1 MANQI
6 VIDILADTR
15 NLVSGVNKTNQQLGT
30 LNGAVG
36 KAQGVL
42 AAFSKAFLVFQ
53 GAKVTYTWVKDLA
66 QEQTDFAKLPKLFG
80 DDAKKIQETI
90 GGLAQKFRVDDGEI
104 VASTVSL
111 ASQISDT
118 YKGLSTDI
126 IELALQAS
134 NVSGTPL
141 DSLTQSWVKALNAG
155 KKLSGTQIFKL
166 LDLGAIIGEDPGNKI
181 AKQIEGLGTI
191 NEQVAFLAKLQK
203 ANGQTISPIQ
213 QLNYDLSQLKD
224 AVATPLLAALEKI
237 TPWLT
242 KLRDVLVVKE
252 TGEFT
257 TLGQILFD
265 IGIAIGSIKVAAKL
279 GLIEFAKWAGGITGF
294 AAAWKIA
301 KVAYDEAGVAIGEMV
316 QDGTITKGKYLQLM
330 FSQYLPDSIKVF
342 FSKLGPLVKGGG
354 ITTVLFTLLDAD
366 ERAVLASWADLGKR
380 VILATIETAKNVAKG
395 LGNWVL
401 DLLSPGDA
409 ATVKR
414 ILTEW
419 KDAGGEIGKALLQ
432 GLYDGLSSMSLRGI
446 DTLFRNFFKNL
457 YDGMFGWAKSFFKIA
472 SPSKVTYDLGRD
484 IVQGLINGIM
494 SFNIWNAVSV
504 VFSNFKAAL
513 VGWFTSTSFYSY
525 GRNIIEGLVA
535 GMQSLA
541 TSPLSFIGTLAKNM
555 KDRFKSLF
563 NISSPSKVFA
573 GYGKNIVQGLA
584 LGIGGNASLATGS
597 LNRLSG
603 AMDFRAP
610 SFTGTGAGRQPV
622 SITINAGLGTDPY
635 ELGRVVSSALKK
647 YSGVSA

>member
-15 NLVSGVNKTNQQLGT
+15 SLVSGVNKTNQQLGT
-30 LNGAVG
+30 LNSSVG

-42 AAFSKAFLVFQ
+42 AAFSKAFLVLQ

-66 QEQTDFAKLPKLFG
+66 QEQADFAKLPKLFG
-80 DDAKKIQETI
+80 ANAAAIEKSI
-90 GGLAQKFRVDDGEI
+90 GSLAQKFRVDDGEI

-111 ASQISDT
+111 ASQVSDT
-118 YKGLSTDI
+118 YKGLTTDI

-181 AKQIEGLGTI
+181 AKQVEALGTI
-191 NEQVAFLAKLQK
+191 NEQVAFLAKIQK
-203 ANGQTISPIQ
+203 SNAQQITPIQ

-224 AVATPLLAALEKI
+224 AAAAPLLAALEQL

-242 KLRDVLVVKE
+242 RLRDVLVVKE
-252 TGEFT
+252 TGKFT
-257 TLGQILFD
+257 TLGTILFD
-265 IGIAIGSIKVAAKL
+265 IGIAIGGLKVATKL
-279 GLIEFAKWAGGITGF
+279 GLIEFAKWAGGILGF
-294 AAAWKIA
+294 GAAWKIA

-316 QDGTITKGKYLQLM
+316 QDGTISKARYLQLM
-330 FSQYLPDSIKVF
+330 FTTYLPESITTF
-342 FSKLGPLVKGGG
+342 FAKLGPLVKKGG
-354 ITTVLFTLLDAD
+354 IAAIIFTLLDAD

-380 VILATIETAKNVAKG
+380 VILAMVETAKNVMKG

-414 ILTEW
+414 IATEW
-419 KDAGGEIGKALLQ
+419 GNAGKEIGKALLD
-432 GLYDGLSSMSLRGI
+432 GLYNALTFNLRDI
-446 DTLFRNFFKNL
+446 DTLFRTFFKNL
-457 YDGMFGWAKSFFKIA
+457 YDGMFGWARSFFKIA
-472 SPSKVTYDLGRD
+472 SPSRVTYELGRD
-484 IVQGLINGIM
+484 IVQGLINGIL
-494 SFNIWNAVSV
+494 SFNIWNMVSV
-504 VFSNFKAAL
+504 VFTNFKTAL
-513 VGWFTSTSFYSY
+513 IGWFAGTSFYQY
-525 GRNIIEGLVA
+525 GRNIIDGLVA

-584 LGIGGNASLATGS
+584 LGINNNAALATGS
-597 LNRLSG
+597 MNTLTG
-603 AMDFRAP
+603 AMSFRTP
-610 SFTGTGAGRQPV
+610 SFAGAGSRQPINV
-622 SITINAGLGTDPY
+622 TINAGLGTDPY
-635 ELGRVVSSALKK
+635 ELGRVVNAALKK
-647 YSGVSA
+647 YSGVNAG

>member
-66 QEQTDFAKLPKLFG
+66 QEQADFAKLPKLFG
-80 DDAKKIQETI
+80 DDAKNIEKAI
-90 GGLAQKFRVDDGEI
+90 GSLAQKFRVDDGEI

-111 ASQISDT
+111 ASQVSDT
-118 YKGLSTDI
+118 YKGLTTNI

-224 AVATPLLAALEKI
+224 AVAAPLLAALEQL

-265 IGIAIGSIKVAAKL
+265 IGIALGGLKVAAKL
-279 GLIEFAKWAGGITGF
+279 GLVEFAKWAGGILGF
-294 AAAWKIA
+294 GAAWKIA

-330 FSQYLPDSIKVF
+330 FTQYLPDSIKVF
-342 FSKLGPLVKGGG
+342 FAKLGPLVKGGG
-354 ITTVLFTLLDAD
+354 ISAVLFTLLDAD

-380 VILATIETAKNVAKG
+380 VVLAMVETAKRIMKG

-401 DLLSPGDA
+401 ELLSPGDA
-409 ATVKR
+409 TTVKR

-419 KDAGGEIGKALLQ
+419 KDAGGEIGKALLD
-432 GLYDGLSSMSLRGI
+432 GLYNGLTFNLRDI
-446 DTLFRNFFKNL
+446 DTLFRTFFKNL

-484 IVQGLINGIM
+484 IVQGMINGIS
-494 SFNIWNAVSV
+494 SFNIWGAVSII
-504 VFSNFKAAL
+504 FNNFKNSL
-513 VGWFTSTSFYSY
+513 IGWFSSTSFYSY
-525 GRNIIEGLVA
+525 GRNIIDGLVA

-541 TSPLSFIGTLAKNM
+541 FSPLNFIGTLAKNM

-584 LGIGGNASLATGS
+584 LGIGGNTGLATNS
-597 LNRLSG
+597 LDRLSG

-610 SFTGTGAGRQPV
+610 SFSGVGAGRQPV

-635 ELGRVVSSALKK
+635 ELGRVVSAALKK